1 MKENI
6 ENMRVQT
13 KFGIS
18 QGRLT
23 SSSQLQRFPSEAWQL
38 EFSNAQKLG
47 ITFIELLTERQFN
60 NDNPVWSE
68 HGRREIAD
76 VCAATNREIY
86 SICIDYIIDH
96 SMLNDV
102 SRATLIH
109 VEQVLLAA
117 SDLGCKIVIF
127 PLLEKS
133 NLDLN
138 SVDQFVD
145 IFREL
150 SAKASKYGLTICVES
165 VMKANDLVAFLE
177 RVNKDNVK
185 AVFDTGNRVIERDG
199 RDLHGEILR
208 LNKFIKHIHIKDKN
222 SEGENVILGTGL
234 VDFRSVFSAL
244 RDIGYRGPLNFETT
258 RGRDPLETAA
268 FHISLCEFF
277 RNEVSEL

>member
-1 MKENI
+1 MKENVV
-6 ENMRVQT
+6 NMRVPT

-23 SSSQLQRFPSEAWQL
+23 SSSQLQRFPSEAWQM
-38 EFSNAQKLG
+38 EFSNAEKLG

-60 NDNPVWSE
+60 KDNPVWSE
-68 HGRREIAD
+68 SGRREIAD

-102 SRATLIH
+102 SRATLNH

-117 SDLGCKIVIF
+117 GDLGCEVVIF

-145 IFREL
+145 IFVEL

-165 VMKANDLVAFLE
+165 LMKANDLVAFLE
-177 RVNKDNVK
+177 KVNKDNVK

-199 RDLHGEILR
+199 HDLHGEILR

-222 SEGENVILGTGL
+222 NEGENVILGTGL

-244 RDIGYRGPLNFETT
+244 RDIDYRGPLNFETT

-268 FHISLCEFF
+268 FHISLCEFL
-277 RNEVSEL
+277 RNDVSEL